1 MAMDLS
7 NILGFGADQP
17 LVDLEGDDEVGAAA
31 RTPAPTAPASS
42 TSTPSPSF
50 GDTILGLTPDEGRNV
65 RRSLAG
71 GLSAAAAN
79 YDKPAMAAAMAGF
92 GGALGG
98 TSQDRKVAALDRAVR
113 AHQIG
118 DMDEVR
124 RAFAELHQ
132 AQRAP

>member
-7 NILGFGADQP
+7 RILGFGADQP

-42 TSTPSPSF
+42 TSSPSPRF
-50 GDTILGLTPDEGRNV
+50 GDTILRLAPDEGRNV

-71 GLSAAAAN
+71 GLNAAAAN

-92 GGALGG
+92 GGARGPP
-98 TSQDRKVAALDRAVR
+98 SHD
-113 AHQIG
+113 
-118 DMDEVR
+118 
-124 RAFAELHQ
+124 
-132 AQRAP
+132 AQLRPVDPTRPR